1 MDKLIEMLGKILKP
15 LLSSKTLWTIIVA
28 VAILSVAILVL
39 SQSQGGGLTRFFGL
53 GIFAPCDNSGAWE
66 CPRTWVGLAALVT
79 FGLILARV
87 LLWVIGR
94 VRDQYF
100 T

>member
-28 VAILSVAILVL
+28 VAIFSLAYLVIFDNGGFLPSRSWAVAAAFVSLS
-39 SQSQGGGLTRFFGL
+39 
-53 GIFAPCDNSGAWE
+53 
-66 CPRTWVGLAALVT
+66 
-79 FGLILARV
+79 LILARV
-87 LLWVIGR
+87 VIWVVGR